1 MDFEGG
7 ATREL
12 LWLARRAMQDD
23 SLDKG
28 VLCTAAVQVIDN
40 PPRDG
45 VLRSLADELC
55 QAVIDWARFEGSSAR
70 LQDAVQ
76 GYTRAMR
83 AMKVDEQLN
92 ELRS

>member
-1 MDFEGG
+1 MDFEGDC
-7 ATREL
+7 TRDL
-12 LWLARRAMQDD
+12 LRLAQRAMQDD

-28 VLCTAAVQVIDN
+28 VLCTAVVQVIDN

-45 VLRSLADELC
+45 VLRSLADGLC

-70 LQDAVQ
+70 LQDAVE
-76 GYTRAMR
+76 GYTRAVS

-92 ELRS
+92 KLRA